1 MHPIHDHTSAH
12 PLPEQVDHVQFAEAP
27 SQWNGSRIDTA
38 RRLIKAFKATE
49 ALHDTEL
56 KVITDNDLWTSITRD
71 NFGQMLAY
79 IKNDDAEQLAR
90 FLHDFGSSYVWFG
103 GISTGVDGYNH
114 WNRDQSAV
122 ALSYY
127 DRLICLA
134 EGLGVL
140 PAENPE
146 QGASGNWGK
155 NMMVPPDE
163 VALAIEEH
171 LGIRICPP
179 PGIIPVAGI
188 QLRDRILHYRHINAL
203 YTASRVA
210 SLVGK
215 DAAICEFGGGL
226 GLVAYY
232 LREMGYRSYTLFDIP
247 ITNVLSSWFLIGA
260 LGENAVSLEGEEMR
274 PDTIKVRA
282 NWMCASAQEKHFALT
297 LNQDSFPE
305 INRRI
310 FDAYIWEIQR
320 TTSQYFL
327 SINHEVEHPIDGATQ
342 HLNVSKLL
350 AGNSSF
356 SRLYRAP
363 YWVRRGY
370 VEELYQLDQLQY
382 EVKRQRYEIEAR
394 QSQIEHLENSISA
407 LKTSTSWRV
416 TAPLRAIRRIF
427 H

>member
-1 MHPIHDHTSAH
+1 MMHPIHDHTYAH
-12 PLPEQVDHVQFAEAP
+12 PLPAQVDHVRFAEAR
-27 SQWNGSRIDTA
+27 SQWDSSKIETA

-49 ALHDTEL
+49 ALPKTEL
-56 KVITDNDLWTSITRD
+56 KVITDNDLWTGITRD
-71 NFGQMLAY
+71 NFGSMLSH
-79 IKNDDAEQLAR
+79 IEKDDAEQLAR

-114 WNRDQSAV
+114 WNRDQSAI

-134 EGLGVL
+134 EGLGIM

-146 QGASGNWGK
+146 QGAGGNWGK
-155 NMMVPPDE
+155 NMMVAPDD
-163 VALAIEEH
+163 VATAIEAH
-171 LGIRICPP
+171 LKIRICPP

-188 QLRDRILHYRHINAL
+188 QLRDRILHYRHINSL

-210 SLVGK
+210 SLVEK
-215 DAAICEFGGGL
+215 NAAICEFGGGL
-226 GLVAYY
+226 GLIAYY
-232 LREMGYRSYTLFDIP
+232 LREMGYRDYTLFDIP

-260 LGENAVSLEGEEMR
+260 LGESAVSLEGEAMR
-274 PDTIKVRA
+274 PNTIKVRA
-282 NWMCASAQEKHFALT
+282 NWMCSSAKEKNFALT

-310 FDAYIWEIQR
+310 FDAYISEILR
-320 TTSQYFL
+320 TTRQYFL
-327 SINHEVEHPIDGATQ
+327 SINHEVEHAIDGKTK

-350 AGNSSF
+350 ASTSGF

-370 VEELYQLDQLQY
+370 VEELYQL
-382 EVKRQRYEIEAR
+382 RQPPA
-394 QSQIEHLENSISA
+394 
-407 LKTSTSWRV
+407 SWLSR
-416 TAPLRAIRRIF
+416 LLGY
-427 H
+427 